1 MAFDVSGLTS
11 YVKENNDLLIAKS
24 VLGAETLDVINLQT
38 GVKYQERI
46 HLLAVSPS
54 IQAASCEFSA
64 NGDATF
70 TERTITA
77 PALKVDM
84 TFCPED
90 FLGKYGEWEVN
101 HTAGRETLPFEEKL
115 TNEITKNIARQVE
128 DAIWQGISALSVAGL
143 GDYVSE
149 YIDFSTSSALGAGA
163 DWSSVTSVAGAYS
176 AILAVYGAIPTEVLA
191 DAVIFVGEGTYR
203 AFIQDIVAANF
214 FHADPMTATDREMF
228 LPGTSTR
235 VKAVPGL
242 NGLAGGK
249 AIIAADPKN
258 LYWGVDLANGH
269 EVWDLWYSRDHQQFR
284 FNCKFNG
291 GAQVAFPDQV
301 TVGVVA

>member
-1 MAFDVSGLTS
+1 MAFNVASLTD

-24 VLGAETLDVINLQT
+24 VLGAETLGIINLQT

-46 HLLAVSPS
+46 HLLAVTPS

-64 NGDATF
+64 DGDATF

-90 FLGKYGEWEVN
+90 LLGKYGEWEVN

-115 TNEITKNIARQVE
+115 TNEITKKIASQVE
-128 DAIWQGISALSVAGL
+128 DAIWQGISALSVAGF

-149 YIDFSTSSALGAGA
+149 YVDFSTGTNPT
-163 DWSSVTSVAGAYS
+163 DWSSVTAVSGAYQ
-176 AILAVYGAIPTEVLA
+176 AILAVYGAIPTAVLA
-191 DAVIFVGEGTYR
+191 DAVIFVGEGTLR
-203 AFIQDIVAANF
+203 SFVQQMVSANLYHF
-214 FHADPMTATDREMF
+214 DPAYGEEREMF
-228 LPGTSTR
+228 LPGTTTR
-235 VKAVPGL
+235 IKAVPGL
-242 NGLAGGK
+242 NGLASGK

-269 EVWDLWYSRDHQQFR
+269 EIFDLWYSRDHQQFR

-291 GAQVAFPDQV
+291 GAQVAFPDEV
-301 TVGVVA
+301 TVGLMA